1 MAVTSIWPIKG
12 RIEKVINYACNPEKT
27 SEASYDAVSGMHA
40 INDVIEYA
48 ADNLKTEHREYV
60 TVLNCTSEKSAAREF
75 VATKRL
81 WHNEGGRACYHGYQS
96 FREDEV
102 DAKTA
107 HEIGVALAKELWG
120 ERFQVVVATHC
131 NTGHYH
137 NHFVINSVSDVDG
150 HKFYNSPDDYARMR
164 AVSDRLCREHKL
176 SIIRDP
182 SGKGKNYREWSA
194 DKNGNPT
201 VRGTIRK
208 DIDRAIAASTTEMDF
223 IRVMTEMGYEI
234 KTRGESGQPLKY
246 PGIKPPGAKGYFRF
260 HKLGEGYSLD
270 EVKDRI
276 YRNIHKTDPFPE
288 MEDKTAEEKYSH
300 YLEKG
305 KKASGIYRLYLY
317 YCYELHIIEVHP
329 AHLKR
334 VSFAMRQDLQKL
346 DKLDE
351 QTRFLGRNGINT
363 IDDLSKYREHASNDL
378 DELTMR
384 RTELRNELKRATRN
398 GSEKT
403 IQSIKDKIT
412 DATTEMRRIRKELS
426 MCDSIEQRSVQIE
439 REMEEIDNQEK
450 EKTTDEQLFR
460 GTGRT
465 GSEVVPRRS

>member
-1 MAVTSIWPIKG
+1 MWRIKG
-12 RIEKVINYACNPEKT
+12 RLNQVLDYIENDEKT
-27 SEASYDAVSGMHA
+27 KTEDLESVLKYATQKEKTGVSVDDEGTPVIKQLVSG
-40 INDVIEYA
+40 V
-48 ADNLKTEHREYV
+48 K
-60 TVLNCTSEKSAAREF
+60 CTPEIAFQEMRAVKKHF
-75 VATKRL
+75 GK
-81 WHNEGGRACYHGYQS
+81 EGGTLAYHGYQS
-96 FREDEV
+96 FAPGECTPEE
-102 DAKTA
+102 A
-107 HEIGVALAKELWG
+107 HEIGKQLIKELYG
-120 ERFQVVVATHC
+120 DEYQVVIATHLDKK
-131 NTGHYH
+131 NHLH
-137 NHFVINSVSDVDG
+137 NHFVINTVSRIDG
-150 HKFYNSPDDYARMR
+150 IKFHRTAEDYKQMQE
-164 AVSDRLCREHKL
+164 VSDRICREHGL
-176 SIIRDP
+176 SVIKGPKGR
-182 SGKGKNYREWSA
+182 GKNYGEWYA

-208 DIDRAIAASTTEMDF
+208 DIDRAIAASTTEIGF
-223 IRVMTEMGYEI
+223 IQVMTEMGYEI

-270 EVKDRI
+270 DVKDRI

-288 MEDKTAEEKYSH
+288 MEDKTAEAKYSH

-363 IDDLSKYREHASNDL
+363 LDDLSQYREHASNDL
-378 DELTMR
+378 EELAMR

-403 IQSIKDKIT
+403 IQTIKDKIT
-412 DATTEMRRIRKELS
+412 DATTEMRRVRKELS
-426 MCDSIEQRSVQIE
+426 MCDSIEQRSAQIE
-439 REMEEIDNQEK
+439 REMTDIEKQEK
-450 EKTTDEQLFR
+450 EKITDEQLFR

-465 GSEVVPRRS
+465 GSEVVPRGS

>member
-1 MAVTSIWPIKG
+1 MWRIKG
-12 RIEKVINYACNPEKT
+12 RLNQVLDYIENDEKT
-27 SEASYDAVSGMHA
+27 KTEDLESVLKYATQKEKTGVSVDDEGTPVIKQLVSG
-40 INDVIEYA
+40 V
-48 ADNLKTEHREYV
+48 K
-60 TVLNCTSEKSAAREF
+60 CTPEIAFQEMRAVKKHF
-75 VATKRL
+75 GK
-81 WHNEGGRACYHGYQS
+81 EGGTLAYHGYQS
-96 FREDEV
+96 FAPGECTPEE
-102 DAKTA
+102 A
-107 HEIGVALAKELWG
+107 HEIGKQLIKELYG
-120 ERFQVVVATHC
+120 DEYQVVIATHLDKK
-131 NTGHYH
+131 NHLH
-137 NHFVINSVSDVDG
+137 NHFVINTVSRIDG
-150 HKFYNSPDDYARMR
+150 IKFHRTAEDYKKMQE
-164 AVSDRLCREHKL
+164 VSDRICREHGL
-176 SIIRDP
+176 SVIKGPKGR
-182 SGKGKNYREWSA
+182 GKNYGEWYA

-201 VRGTIRK
+201 VRGSIRK
-208 DIDRAIAASTTEMDF
+208 DIDRAIAASTTEMGF
-223 IRVMTEMGYEI
+223 IQVMTEMGYEI

-270 EVKDRI
+270 DVKDRI
-276 YRNIHKTDPFPE
+276 YRNIHKADPFPE

-363 IDDLSKYREHASNDL
+363 IDDLSAYREHASNDL

-426 MCDSIEQRSVQIE
+426 MCDSIEQRSAQIE
-439 REMEEIDNQEK
+439 REMTDIEKQEK
-450 EKTTDEQLFR
+450 EKITDEQLFR